1 MEKAHKSPESPK
13 VIKKLE
19 SFAHQVPEN
28 FQNRTPNMP
37 TTNTPLLYQKDNLDG
52 HSSNVCTDYRFF
64 MKKSSNLREE
74 LDHKQKTINN
84 LLKIINQMH
93 ANSNE
98 SGENIHKNTNT
109 QSIQMNATAEEQSRN
124 NVTIDDITY
133 QDIPLNQT
141 QGKEHWDEKLQRHQV
156 IEKRS
161 IITIKNQLTE
171 FRKKQQ
177 RSLQKLK
184 NLYHLNQMKTFINE
198 IEIEIEI
205 LCCLLLEKEVM
216 MICG

>member
-74 LDHKQKTINN
+74 LDHKQKTIDN

-205 LCCLLLEKEVM
+205 LCCLLLEKQVM
-216 MICG
+216 IICG

>member
-74 LDHKQKTINN
+74 LDHKQKTIDN

>member
-1 MEKAHKSPESPK
+1 MY
-13 VIKKLE
+13 VLTIDL
-19 SFAHQVPEN
+19 
-28 FQNRTPNMP
+28 
-37 TTNTPLLYQKDNLDG
+37 
-52 HSSNVCTDYRFF
+52 F

-74 LDHKQKTINN
+74 LDHKQKTIDN

-98 SGENIHKNTNT
+98 SGENIHKNANT
-109 QSIQMNATAEEQSRN
+109 QSIQINATAEEQGRN
-124 NVTIDDITY
+124 NITIDDITY

-141 QGKEHWDEKLQRHQV
+141 QGEEHRDEKLQRHQV
-156 IEKRS
+156 IENRS

>member
-52 HSSNVCTDYRFF
+52 HSSNVCTDYKFF

-74 LDHKQKTINN
+74 LDHKQKTIDN

>member
-1 MEKAHKSPESPK
+1 MDT
-13 VIKKLE
+13 VVMYVLNI
-19 SFAHQVPEN
+19 
-28 FQNRTPNMP
+28 
-37 TTNTPLLYQKDNLDG
+37 D
-52 HSSNVCTDYRFF
+52 FF
-64 MKKSSNLREE
+64 MKKSSNLRKE
-74 LDHKQKTINN
+74 LDHKQKTIDN

>member
-1 MEKAHKSPESPK
+1 
-13 VIKKLE
+13 
-19 SFAHQVPEN
+19 
-28 FQNRTPNMP
+28 
-37 TTNTPLLYQKDNLDG
+37 
-52 HSSNVCTDYRFF
+52 
-64 MKKSSNLREE
+64 
-74 LDHKQKTINN
+74 
-84 LLKIINQMH
+84 
-93 ANSNE
+93 
-98 SGENIHKNTNT
+98 
-109 QSIQMNATAEEQSRN
+109 MNATAEEQSRN